1 MAQAVS
7 SGVKQSMPKKETT
20 EVPTTKNTT
29 PSTSAVNM
37 SSPTDMNLIPIYVLD
52 YYFGLNISSGGIK
65 SVI

>member
-1 MAQAVS
+1 MVLNNNA
-7 SGVKQSMPKKETT
+7 KRNDK
-20 EVPTTKNTT
+20 VPTKNTT